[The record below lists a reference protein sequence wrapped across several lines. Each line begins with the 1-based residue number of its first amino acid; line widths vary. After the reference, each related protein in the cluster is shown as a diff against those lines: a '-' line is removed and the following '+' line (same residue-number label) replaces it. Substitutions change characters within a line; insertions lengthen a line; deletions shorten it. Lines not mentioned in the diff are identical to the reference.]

1 MLEIIEGIG
10 EYLSNNRYLIIIHGN
25 FCIDQQYRINCTVNF
40 PEWEVKNF
48 SDAED
53 KRFET
58 WEEDLDTIKDAI
70 HYLTNKMFV
79 GKPLQTLTSLTLTYY
94 TTMFLAL
101 LKQELDTK
109 LKEHWIIYH
118 ITEETVEND

>member
-1 MLEIIEGIG
+1 MLEIIESSK
-10 EYLSNNRYLIIIHGN
+10 ECLSNNRYLIIIRGN
-25 FCIDQQYRINCTVNF
+25 FCIVDQYRINCTVDF

-53 KRFET
+53 KRFEI
-58 WEEDLDTIKDAI
+58 WEEDLDTIKDTM

-79 GKPLQTLTSLTLTYY
+79 GKPLPALTNLTYY
-94 TTMFLAL
+94 TIMFLAL

>member
-1 MLEIIEGIG
+1 MLEIIEGNG
-10 EYLSNNRYLIIIHGN
+10 EYLFNNRYLIIIRGN
-25 FCIDQQYRINCTVNF
+25 FYIDQQCRINCTVNF

-58 WEEDLDTIKDAI
+58 WGEDLDTIKDAI

-79 GKPLQTLTSLTLTYY
+79 GKPLQTLTNLTYY
-94 TTMFLAL
+94 TIMFLAL

>member
-1 MLEIIEGIG
+1 MLEIIESDR
-10 EYLSNNRYLIIIHGN
+10 ECLSNNRYLIIFRGN
-25 FCIDQQYRINCTVNF
+25 FCIEQQCRINCTINF

-53 KRFET
+53 ERFEI
-58 WEEDLDTIKDAI
+58 WKEDLSTIQDAM
-70 HYLTNKMFV
+70 HYLMNKMFF
-79 GKPLQTLTSLTLTYY
+79 GKPLQALTNLTYY
-94 TTMFLAL
+94 TIMFLAL